1 MATNSKE
8 AIKRKV
14 VRQMKALGNYKPE
27 YSDVIEIYTDLIVQ
41 YRLYSEQYE
50 EQGYPVSEEYT
61 NKAGATNQ
69 RKVPILTALETIRK
83 DILTYSD
90 RLRLNPKADQV
101 EIDPSK
107 SASNALDRF
116 LSEVKPRH
124 GNGNRRQK

>member
-1 MATNSKE
+1 
-8 AIKRKV
+8 
-14 VRQMKALGNYKPE
+14 MKALGNYKPE